1 MRDDLR
7 TLRDLFGKAL
17 RRSGLAS
24 RRLEEELG
32 IGHGNLNRLLN
43 GELDIKVRHLL
54 AIARFL
60 KVPPHRF
67 LELGCP
73 EAEAAATHDLSD
85 WLGESALP
93 ASGRDE
99 QLRTL
104 IREELAR
111 ALEGS
116 VLQGESSRKRPAGG
130 G

>member
-1 MRDDLR
+1 MADDLR

-17 RRSGLAS
+17 RRSGLTS

-32 IGHGNLNRLLN
+32 IGHGNLSRLLN
-43 GELDIKVRHLL
+43 GGLDIKVRHLL
-54 AIARFL
+54 AIARL
-60 KVPPHRF
+60 LQVPPHRF

-73 EAEAAATHDLSD
+73 ESEAAATQDLSD
-85 WLGESALP
+85 LLGQSASQ

-111 ALEGS
+111 ALEGA
-116 VLQGESSRKRPAGG
+116 ESPRKKPI
-130 G
+130 